1 MMIVYVL
8 SHVARIF
15 GRLCGSIL
23 FNSFVVVDSFDFTGV
38 TLAVGLINK
47 AKRGTSDEATSIRIS
62 DEQFGHDCD
71 VKFLDDTF
79 EFLFQLNAYDLVT
92 QAY

>member
-1 MMIVYVL
+1 M
-8 SHVARIF
+8 ARIS

-23 FNSFVVVDSFDFTGV
+23 LNCFVVVDSFNFTGV
-38 TLAVGLINK
+38 PLAVSIVDE
-47 AKRGTSDEATSIRIS
+47 AKGGTSDEAASIRIS